1 MSFRNDTNF
10 AFPFAGVWLAAVA
23 FSSSSGISQAP
34 PEHREES
41 NVVDQAWS
49 SAPHQWTR
57 TNPGGGGA
65 IATVGATADGTIL
78 AASDLSGVYRSRDKG
93 KSWTPLGAN
102 QGIQETHV
110 SALGFHPTRGDVFFA
125 GTYTTTYKTTDGGD
139 SFKKVFPSSGNRE
152 QYSYVES
159 IVLAKSDPHVGYLAH
174 HEDAASSGKVYK
186 TVDGGDSWHAV
197 VDEDLPGGLRLIKLM
212 VHRVDANVVYVLTG
226 KSRWGCGPARLYR
239 SINGGKHWQRIAVDL
254 GDILDMDLHPTDVET
269 VFASTFQSNY
279 VDEASCQELDG
290 ENYVGDDE
298 NAGAFF
304 KSTDGGSHF
313 LPLDDHT
320 GIISVGI
327 DDPET
332 IRLVDVL
339 FPFDWNSDAGTWEST
354 DGGKTWAHVG
364 FVENWNKGYTIN
376 QYFAF
381 TRSYNGIN
389 KTLTKDMF
397 NADHF
402 FGSLGQW
409 AWASFDGGRTLNN
422 VSTKKIGPEKIGPEQ
437 ISPGRF
443 LSTGVENIVGH
454 CLDVND
460 SNSDVIYIGCFD
472 IGFWYSR
479 DHGASWTRSLPN
491 YNDYPQF
498 VWDLGKPPVA
508 LPEAIRDAGSNVHTI
523 LSDPQRE
530 GVVWA
535 DFNAEQ
541 YAGEEHPSGAGCGLF
556 KSTHYGESWQ
566 LSHQGLPDPAHRMY
580 GLSLDNNSPVNDRT
594 LYVTVNGNVY
604 KSTDDGESWSLVLS
618 NGGLKFTAVD
628 RTDGNLV
635 YAGGEAGLWR
645 SVDGGAKWA
654 EVGLP
659 EMKGTHRSMRK
670 DIVPTFH
677 EHDYSKSDPIIL
689 HAWEGVFEIR
699 VDPNIANRVYVT
711 VYGEGKGLYRS
722 DDAGETWIKLME
734 DSHMRGVAVAPQ
746 NPDVLYVTSS
756 LSYHSGGF
764 GNSQGVQ
771 FSTDAG
777 QTWKAANEGMAY
789 NYGGTIDIEHT
800 AKPHVWVW
808 SPGTGVQ
815 FSNPR

>member
-1 MSFRNDTNF
+1 MYLRNDAKF
-10 AFPFAGVWLAAVA
+10 LSQFAAVLLAVVA
-23 FSSSSGISQAP
+23 FGSLPCPAQAP
-34 PEHREES
+34 AEQPEES
-41 NVVDQAWS
+41 IVVSQDWS
-49 SAPHQWTR
+49 TAPHQWTR
-57 TNPGGGGA
+57 SNPGGGGA
-65 IATVGATADGTIL
+65 IAMVGATADGTLI
-78 AASDLSGVYRSRDKG
+78 AASDLSGVYRSRDNG
-93 KSWTPLGAN
+93 NSWTPLGAN

-110 SALGFHPTRGDVFFA
+110 SALGFHPTNGDVFFA
-125 GTYTTTYKTTDGGD
+125 GTYTATYKTMDGGD
-139 SFKKVFPSSGNRE
+139 SFKKVFPRSGNNE
-152 QYSYVES
+152 PYSYAES
-159 IVLAKSDPHVGYLAH
+159 IVLAKSDPNVGYITH

-186 TVDGGDSWHAV
+186 TVDGGDSWHAI

-212 VHRVDANVVYVLTG
+212 VHPADANIVYVLTG
-226 KSRWGCGPARLYR
+226 RSRWGCGPARLYR
-239 SINGGKHWQRIAVDL
+239 SVNSGKHWNQIAIEL
-254 GDILDMDLHPTDVET
+254 GDVLDMDLHPTEIET
-269 VFASTFQSNY
+269 VFVSTVESNY
-279 VDEASCQELDG
+279 VDEASCQELDD

-313 LPLDDHT
+313 VPLDEHT

-327 DDPET
+327 ADPET

-339 FPFDWNSDAGTWEST
+339 FPFDWNPDAGTWEST

-389 KTLTKDMF
+389 KTLTKDLF
-397 NADHF
+397 NADRL
-402 FGSLGQW
+402 FGSFGQW

-422 VSTKKIGPEKIGPEQ
+422 VSTKKMG
-437 ISPGRF
+437 SDRF

-479 DHGASWTRSLPN
+479 DHGVSWTRSLPN
-491 YNDYPQF
+491 YNDYSQF
-498 VWDLGKPPVA
+498 VWNLGKPPVT
-508 LPEAIRDAGSNVHTI
+508 LPEAIRDAGSNVHTV

-566 LSHQGLPDPAHRMY
+566 LSHRGLPNPAHRMY
-580 GLSLDNNSPVNDRT
+580 GLSLDNNSPVDNRT
-594 LYVTVNGNVY
+594 VYVTVNGDVY
-604 KSTDDGESWSLVLS
+604 KSADDGESWSLVLS

-628 RTDGNLV
+628 RADGSIV
-635 YAGGEAGLWR
+635 YAGGEDGLWR
-645 SVDGGAKWA
+645 SVDGGAQWA
-654 EVGLP
+654 EVGFP
-659 EMKGTHRSMRK
+659 EMRGTHRRMRK

-677 EHDYSKSDPIIL
+677 EHDYSKSDSIVL
-689 HAWEGVFEIR
+689 HAWEGVFDIE
-699 VDPNIANRVYVT
+699 VDPNVANRVYVT
-711 VYGEGKGLYRS
+711 AYGEGKGLYRS
-722 DDAGETWIKLME
+722 DDAGETWTKLME
-734 DSHMRGVAVAPQ
+734 DSHMRGVAVAPHHS
-746 NPDVLYVTSS
+746 DVLYVTSS
-756 LSYHSGGF
+756 LNYHSGGF

-777 QTWKAANEGMAY
+777 KTWKAANQGMAY
-789 NYGGTIDIEHT
+789 NYGGVIDIEHT
-800 AKPHVWVW
+800 DKPRVWVW

-815 FSNPR
+815 FSSPR